1 MSDVAN
7 VPTTTTNSNPMS
19 PKEGYLAEPMKV
31 FPTAASGGSKMR
43 STAPVFLPMQM
54 PEKKLHFEEEDM
66 ASPTHKDPGSPGS
79 VMSRNGVRTHFP
91 PGLAPPEDTPSHGS
105 ALHAQGNCK
114 PCAWYWKPGS
124 CQNGKECLH
133 CHLCPKDE
141 LKSRK
146 KAKSAFM
153 RLGLT
158 SPKPAAEER
167 AQLALSTFCFN
178 EQAEV
183 NSEQGSTAA
192 ATSESDI
199 TTPRTHMAA
208 QAQIAKPASE
218 GSILHG
224 TGECRPCAWFWKPT
238 GCLNGAECR
247 HCHDCPPGEV
257 KSRKKGKTAML
268 RLGLATPK
276 AAGDKAGFM
285 NYMEH

>member
-1 MSDVAN
+1 MLSDFAN
-7 VPTTTTNSNPMS
+7 VPMTSTNSGPVS
-19 PKEGYLAEPMKV
+19 PKEAGYLAEPMKV
-31 FPTAASGGSKMR
+31 FPESAGGSKMR
-43 STAPVFLPMQM
+43 STAPVFLPMQL
-54 PEKKLHFEEEDM
+54 PENKLHFEDDEV
-66 ASPTHKDPGSPGS
+66 ASPKQDPGSPGS
-79 VMSRNGVRTHFP
+79 VMSRTGVRVHFP
-91 PGLAPPEDTPSHGS
+91 PGLAPPDDTPSHGS

-114 PCAWYWKPGS
+114 PCAWYWKAGS

-167 AQLALSTFCFN
+167 AQLALSTFCVT

-183 NSEQGSTAA
+183 TSEQGSTAA

-208 QAQIAKPASE
+208 QAQASSKPLSE
-218 GSILHG
+218 GSLLHG

-238 GCLNGAECR
+238 GCLNGTECR

-257 KSRKKGKTAML
+257 KSRKKGKMAML

-285 NYMEH
+285 EYRK

>member
-1 MSDVAN
+1 
-7 VPTTTTNSNPMS
+7 
-19 PKEGYLAEPMKV
+19 
-31 FPTAASGGSKMR
+31 MR

-79 VMSRNGVRTHFP
+79 VMSRNGVRIHFP

-192 ATSESDI
+192 ATSESDT

-208 QAQIAKPASE
+208 QAQIAKPASK

-276 AAGDKAGFM
+276 AAGDKADFM

>member
-1 MSDVAN
+1 
-7 VPTTTTNSNPMS
+7 
-19 PKEGYLAEPMKV
+19 
-31 FPTAASGGSKMR
+31 
-43 STAPVFLPMQM
+43 
-54 PEKKLHFEEEDM
+54 
-66 ASPTHKDPGSPGS
+66 
-79 VMSRNGVRTHFP
+79 
-91 PGLAPPEDTPSHGS
+91 
-105 ALHAQGNCK
+105 
-114 PCAWYWKPGS
+114 
-124 CQNGKECLH
+124 
-133 CHLCPKDE
+133 LCPKDE

-167 AQLALSTFCFN
+167 AQLALSTFCIT

-183 NSEQGSTAA
+183 TSEQGSTAA
-192 ATSESDI
+192 NTSESDI

-208 QAQIAKPASE
+208 QAQASSKPLSE
-218 GSILHG
+218 GSLLHG

-238 GCLNGAECR
+238 GCLNGTECR

-285 NYMEH
+285 EYGK